1 MLNDERQHLYDQIDK
16 RVDQMMEMGLY
27 QEVER
32 LRDMGCTRDMVSMQ
46 GLGYKELFDF
56 FDGKTDLPE
65 AIRRIQSNTRRYM
78 RKQETW
84 FKKDKDIVWF
94 SPTDIKE
101 IIKYIDKSVKFVRK

>member
-1 MLNDERQHLYDQIDK
+1 MKYI
-16 RVDQMMEMGLY
+16 VI
-27 QEVER
+27 
-32 LRDMGCTRDMVSMQ
+32 
-46 GLGYKELFDF
+46 LGDGMADYPVDF